1 MPDDLVYAATEWVTN
16 AQMIADVA
24 KLGYLKDS
32 DVILDPTYGKGGWWR
47 VWHPAGDTLV
57 GHQWRQ
63 RMATGVW
70 WRDWTAGSR
79 HQVWDFKQM
88 WYADEVFDAVTF
100 DPPYVSPGGRS
111 TTGIPGMHAAY
122 GMDDSPSTPEGVQED
137 IDAGLRECFR
147 VVKKGGIVLVKC
159 QDYVTSGN
167 LWPGAW
173 LTQQSAYAIGFNL
186 VDILQYLGDGGPQPE
201 RETQAHARHNYSTLL
216 VLERPKR
223 KQRKFSRFPL
233 ERKINGPTPPA

>member
-1 MPDDLVYAATEWVTN
+1 MTDNLIYAATEWPTN
-16 AQMIADVA
+16 AMMIADVA
-24 KLGYLKDS
+24 KLGYLKDT
-32 DVILDPTYGKGGWWR
+32 DLILDPTYGKGGWWR
-47 VWHPAGDTLV
+47 VWRP
-57 GHQWRQ
+57 
-63 RMATGVW
+63 
-70 WRDWTAGSR
+70 RDMEASDLKGIPGPGAR
-79 HQVWDFKQM
+79 HSYDFRALPYQ
-88 WYADEVFDAVTF
+88 DEVFDAVTF

-122 GMDDSPSTPEGVQED
+122 GMDNSPSTPEGVQED
-137 IDAGLRECFR
+137 IDAGLKECFR

-201 RETQAHARHNYSTLL
+201 RDSQSHARHNYSTLL

-223 KQRKFSRFPL
+223 TQRKFSRYPL
-233 ERKINGPTPPA
+233 ERKINGSTPAAS